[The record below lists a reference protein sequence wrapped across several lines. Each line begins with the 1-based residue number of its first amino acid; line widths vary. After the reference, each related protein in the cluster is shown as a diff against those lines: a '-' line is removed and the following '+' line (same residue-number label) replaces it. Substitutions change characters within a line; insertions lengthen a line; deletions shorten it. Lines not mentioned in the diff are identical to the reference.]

1 MRSARL
7 PSLLFFTF
15 LSCILS
21 SNALASA
28 VVSEGYA
35 RATFPMAKTGAVYFS
50 LKNPT
55 QKTIHLSGVSTD
67 ASIADDAQ
75 IHTTFL
81 DGDVMRM
88 REVKDGITLAPS
100 ESVVFAPGGYHV
112 MLLGLTKGL
121 DEGGT
126 VTLTLAFDDAE
137 SVVVS
142 LPIKKDEKKAH
153 HHHH

>member
-7 PSLLFFTF
+7 PARLLFTF
-15 LSCILS
+15 LSCFLS
-21 SNALASA
+21 SYALASA

-50 LKNPT
+50 LHNPT
-55 QKTIHLSGVSTD
+55 QKTLHLSGVSTD
-67 ASIADDAQ
+67 ATIADDAQ

-88 REVKDGITLAPS
+88 REVKDGITLAPGD
-100 ESVVFAPGGYHV
+100 SVGFAPGGYHV
-112 MLLGLTKGL
+112 MLMGLTKGL
-121 DEGGT
+121 DEGGM
-126 VTLTLAFDDAE
+126 VTLTLVFDEADDI
-137 SVVVS
+137 VVT

>member
-1 MRSARL
+1 MRSARS
-7 PSLLFFTF
+7 PSLLFFIF
-15 LSCILS
+15 LSCFS
-21 SNALASA
+21 SSYALASA

-50 LKNPT
+50 LENPT

-67 ASIADDAQ
+67 ATIADDAQ

-81 DGDVMRM
+81 EGDVMRM
-88 REVKDGITLAPS
+88 REVKDGITLAPGDA
-100 ESVVFAPGGYHV
+100 VAFAPGGYHV

-126 VTLTLAFDDAE
+126 VTLTLVFDDADDI
-137 SVVVS
+137 VVT
-142 LPIKKDEKKAH
+142 LPIKKDDKKAH